1 MSRPPDDNRP
11 PIKVVRRNPILSV
24 KHPATGERRNV
35 VPIVSEPTRAVN
47 GIDTDDIKTNIESL
61 NN

>member
-47 GIDTDDIKTNIESL
+47 GIDTYDKKKILKVVNK
-61 NN
+61 